1 MEKVFLTAFNKQI
14 KMNSSARK
22 IAPKQVISEP
32 SFRIASPVS
41 PKSKIYVSTVTKKL
55 DLYGPEGP

>member
-1 MEKVFLTAFNKQI
+1 
-14 KMNSSARK
+14 MNSSARK

-32 SFRIASPVS
+32 SFRVASPVS